1 VRSPPP
7 HWEVGNYWQ
16 TRGVS
21 FVSINPYTEQVVSRF
36 DALSPRELD
45 AALALAA
52 EAYPS
57 WREIEVKDRAEVMS
71 RAAELLE
78 GEIPVIAELITS
90 EMGKTFASAKGE
102 VAKCA
107 LTMRYYAEH
116 AATMLENEMIASSA
130 SSSGVRYEATG
141 PILAIMPWNF
151 PLWQVVRF
159 VAPSLM
165 AGNVVLVKHAPN
177 VPGCAR
183 YLEDLF
189 TRAGFAKG
197 VFTNLFVEI
206 DEIPAIIADAR
217 VAGVTLTGSE
227 RAGRAVA
234 ALAGRYLKKC
244 VLELGGSDPFLVAA
258 SADLDA
264 AVPHAVTARIQ
275 NNGQACIAAKRFVV
289 VRERSEEFI
298 ERFVQEMADVSTGDP
313 MDPATVLGPL
323 VSETQR
329 DLLST
334 QVSSSVAQGARVRT
348 GGAPRGGR
356 GFFYPATVLTDVPAG
371 SRAGSEELFGPVA
384 VVQVAH
390 DLEHALEL
398 ANASP
403 WGLSA
408 SIWASDQR
416 EIDSAI
422 ARLDVGMVF
431 ANAVVASMP
440 ELPFGGTKNSGFG
453 RELSVSGLREFTNVK
468 TFYIA

>member
-1 VRSPPP
+1 M
-7 HWEVGNYWQ
+7 GNYWQ

-57 WREIEVKDRAEVMS
+57 WREIEVKDRAEVMN